1 MPLQPTKPTGP
12 KQAVPNDNNNNNK
25 GKRKLTNPNNNNNNK
40 TSKPSANVVHKKPT
54 LEDTIEHVFTVLRD
68 QSELEN
74 GIPVPPKFFYFY
86 DSEMLRHFLA
96 CVVYYFYAFTQVK
109 DLESDLINSPSDE
122 RTKLQLHESRK
133 ALQQRLRIFAEA
145 YSRLLLHCSN
155 FEHTQEDQSFFEFLF
170 EFTRTTCRMAVAEEQ
185 WDSIDEALGHV
196 FRGYMFNTDALRSP
210 RADNNNNKNKRNN
223 GLLSGNNG
231 NGGNNNNNNS
241 NGSNNNNG
249 FDDNDV
255 MMIHNN
261 DDDDTK
267 NNNNGN
273 NDIDGDGTIINK
285 PDEVKMILKRYAR
298 KKNDDFFKVANRLQS
313 NTAEAEKAI
322 NLAKK
327 LLASHK
333 HKVTRVPR
341 AKSVR
346 GKHNK
351 IVKMTKLSQLNE
363 KRLGL
368 SANLPTERARD
379 FSIRKTFNTRSPMIS
394 LLLPTPAERL
404 EVSMM
409 HYEHKKK
416 MQLKKMKKQRQR
428 RGNSIKM
435 NNNKK
440 KGNGG
445 IRLPSTTILRG
456 RQRGVLSGGV

>member
-1 MPLQPTKPTGP
+1 MSRTLHAISLYLPC
-12 KQAVPNDNNNNNK
+12 
-25 GKRKLTNPNNNNNNK
+25 
-40 TSKPSANVVHKKPT
+40 KPT

-122 RTKLQLHESRK
+122 RAKLQLHESRK

-170 EFTRTTCRMAVAEEQ
+170 EFTRTT
-185 WDSIDEALGHV
+185 
-196 FRGYMFNTDALRSP
+196 F
-210 RADNNNNKNKRNN
+210 
-223 GLLSGNNG
+223 
-231 NGGNNNNNNS
+231 
-241 NGSNNNNG
+241 
-249 FDDNDV
+249 
-255 MMIHNN
+255 
-261 DDDDTK
+261 
-267 NNNNGN
+267 
-273 NDIDGDGTIINK
+273 
-285 PDEVKMILKRYAR
+285 KMILKRYAR

-379 FSIRKTFNTRSPMIS
+379 FSI
-394 LLLPTPAERL
+394 
-404 EVSMM
+404 
-409 HYEHKKK
+409 H
-416 MQLKKMKKQRQR
+416 
-428 RGNSIKM
+428 
-435 NNNKK
+435 
-440 KGNGG
+440 
-445 IRLPSTTILRG
+445 
-456 RQRGVLSGGV
+456 